1 MSHSARSRGSLLV
14 GASLLLVLGLT
25 AVPQRTVPL
34 PVRTVLVR
42 DLRPATDWLALGSPA
57 DVSTAWRSAGP
68 LRLHE
73 RGDGTARLTGWVERG
88 GDRARLDLELS
99 GGGSVAEPELG
110 PGGYREANG
119 LLLTDDGPIRLT
131 ASGTPALEAVARHG
145 RLDLAAQDP
154 TAGADGVRLTL
165 DLDFLD
171 RHAWSLTGLE
181 LGLRGEGPDLV
192 LRAGGRL
199 IESRDGSATLTALL
213 EAHGAGEPAYRLELE
228 LSSEGATR
236 TATPPALEV
245 HPLAAP
251 LEGSG
256 TGADAFWRP
265 YDQARGTL
273 VGVGAREGEA
283 HEVTLDGGPFWVG
296 RGVDGRDG
304 VLGARGALRLG
315 DDGPVVDLGA
325 TLDAHGLEFVLAP
338 AGTGALDLGPLG
350 DDWTF
355 GAGAA
360 LTHDATGES
369 RLTGLLVRT
378 GDPASAL
385 LLDLRFPSEG
395 FAPAGRTRGTL
406 EGRGVLAGWLLEVG
420 QGSSPLRLG
429 PNPAGDRRGEATLE
443 LRVLAAG
450 TGASPTRLPGRAT
463 IAFDLRH
470 ECVESVAA
478 LGGEG
483 MDLGRLGDDFQ
494 LVAGGRLVRR
504 GDGSARLTGV
514 LARPLFPTHGFLV
527 DLTLTGW
534 SPSTGAWSRV
544 EGRLFGLDDF
554 HGGRLEVAGGGA
566 PWSAGTDGQG
576 RTTLGGDLDLHVT
589 AQPTGDWRFRHER
602 ESGRLAL
609 STSRD
614 ATHVASE
621 AFGLL
626 QVEVP
631 SGHALQLPGVAADL
645 VWEDGGRLVER
656 ADGTATLTGR
666 LVSRSTPELRF
677 DLRLDLEGRVLG
689 AGDWPAQAGLPSSAF
704 AARGGPVDPARW
716 VSYRRARGVL
726 VGGGAL
732 SGAVLE
738 LGRDDGA
745 LHVGLGASGRNLRH
759 GAGGDLAVRLL
770 AQPMLGE
777 WILPEYLPGAEL
789 HVDLEVPPVH

>member
-1 MSHSARSRGSLLV
+1 MSHPARSRGSLLV

-34 PVRTVLVR
+34 PARAVLVR
-42 DLRPATDWLALGSPA
+42 ELRPATDWLALGASA
-57 DVSTAWRSAGP
+57 EAAGGWRSAGP

-88 GDRARLDLELS
+88 ADRARLDLELS

-110 PGGYREANG
+110 PGGYLEASG
-119 LLLTDDGPIRLT
+119 LLLTDDGPIRLA
-131 ASGTPALEAVARHG
+131 ASGAPALEAVARHG
-145 RLDLAAQDP
+145 RLDLAARDHA
-154 TAGADGVRLTL
+154 AGADEVRLTL

-171 RHAWSLTGLE
+171 RHAWSLTALE
-181 LGLRGEGPDLV
+181 LGLRGGAPDLV

-199 IESRDGSATLTALL
+199 VEDRDGSATLTALL
-213 EAHGAGEPAYRLELE
+213 EEHGGGEPAYRLELE
-228 LSSEGATR
+228 LTADAADR
-236 TATPPALEV
+236 TVTPPGLEV
-245 HPLAAP
+245 HPLAAS
-251 LEGSG
+251 LDGSG
-256 TGADAFWRP
+256 DGALWRP
-265 YDQARGTL
+265 YDHARGTL
-273 VGVGAREGEA
+273 VGVGPRDGEA
-283 HEVTLDGGPFWVG
+283 HEVTLDGGPLWVG
-296 RGVDGRDG
+296 RGIDGRDG

-315 DDGPVVDLGA
+315 GEGPVADLGA

-338 AGTGALDLGPLG
+338 AGSGALDLGPLG

-355 GAGAA
+355 GAGAS
-360 LTHDATGES
+360 LTHDADGES
-369 RLTGLLVRT
+369 RLTGRLERS
-378 GDPASAL
+378 GDAASAL
-385 LLDLRFPSEG
+385 LLDLRFPADE
-395 FAPAGRTRGTL
+395 PASTGQARGTL

-420 QGSSPLRLG
+420 SGSSALRFG
-429 PNPAGDRRGEATLE
+429 QDAAGDRRGEATLE

-450 TGASPTRLPGRAT
+450 TGASPEELPGRAT
-463 IAFDLRH
+463 VAFGLRH

-483 MDLGRLGDDFQ
+483 LDLGRIGDDFQ

-504 GDGSARLTGV
+504 GDGNARLTGV
-514 LARPLFPTHGFLV
+514 VARPLFPTHGFLV

-534 SPSTGAWSRV
+534 SPSTGAWSGV

-554 HGGRLEVAGGGA
+554 HGGRLEVAGGDA

-576 RTTLGGDLDLHVT
+576 RTTLAGDLDLRVT
-589 AQPTGDWRFRHER
+589 AQPNGEWRFRHER

-609 STSRD
+609 SASRD
-614 ATHVASE
+614 ATHRASE

-631 SGHALQLPGVAADL
+631 SGHALHLPGVAADF

-689 AGDWPAQAGLPSSAF
+689 AGDWPVQAGLPASAF

-716 VSYRRARGVL
+716 TSYRRARGVL

-745 LHVGLGASGRNLRH
+745 LQVGLGASGRNLRH

-770 AQPMLGE
+770 AQPVLGE